1 MFVKAWRYTGNLEH
15 PFIPPYCEFLQNQ
28 VHTDFSEMFPSSTYV
43 YDAWIQLSFLQ
54 ASYCAM
60 LKSARYPVSDPPK
73 MSRMAL
79 VRHSIMKLLL
89 DRDNVIIQNI
99 PTKV

>member
-1 MFVKAWRYTGNLEH
+1 
-15 PFIPPYCEFLQNQ
+15 
-28 VHTDFSEMFPSSTYV
+28 
-43 YDAWIQLSFLQ
+43 
-54 ASYCAM
+54 M

>member
-1 MFVKAWRYTGNLEH
+1 
-15 PFIPPYCEFLQNQ
+15 
-28 VHTDFSEMFPSSTYV
+28 
-43 YDAWIQLSFLQ
+43 
-54 ASYCAM
+54 M

-99 PTKV
+99 PTIVVGIVILRHFFYCATCICILVLMRYESQ

>member
-1 MFVKAWRYTGNLEH
+1 
-15 PFIPPYCEFLQNQ
+15 
-28 VHTDFSEMFPSSTYV
+28 
-43 YDAWIQLSFLQ
+43 
-54 ASYCAM
+54 M

-99 PTKV
+99 PTIVVGIVILRHFFIVLPVFAY

>member
-1 MFVKAWRYTGNLEH
+1 
-15 PFIPPYCEFLQNQ
+15 
-28 VHTDFSEMFPSSTYV
+28 
-43 YDAWIQLSFLQ
+43 
-54 ASYCAM
+54 M

-99 PTKV
+99 PTIVVGIVILRHFFLLCYLYLHTSVDEI